1 MGCAWGW
8 RGSETSEQ
16 QEEALG
22 GRPME
27 GSQAAEGGW
36 TAEWGLDHGGGARH
50 GGELSHGGGSPRWA
64 PASAVLVRTH
74 TRCSRRVSLIVVGEW
89 PPMTLFHPSL
99 LTRAPKAQRGRRLSQ
114 VAALSASA
122 PVGAPPWVGPAGQAS
137 LCAPSRKPLC
147 SAARPQEEERAWLRD
162 QQP

>member
-36 TAEWGLDHGGGARH
+36 T
-50 GGELSHGGGSPRWA
+50 
-64 PASAVLVRTH
+64 T
-74 TRCSRRVSLIVVGEW
+74 
-89 PPMTLFHPSL
+89 
-99 LTRAPKAQRGRRLSQ
+99 
-114 VAALSASA
+114 
-122 PVGAPPWVGPAGQAS
+122 
-137 LCAPSRKPLC
+137 
-147 SAARPQEEERAWLRD
+147 EEE
-162 QQP
+162 PGTEGS